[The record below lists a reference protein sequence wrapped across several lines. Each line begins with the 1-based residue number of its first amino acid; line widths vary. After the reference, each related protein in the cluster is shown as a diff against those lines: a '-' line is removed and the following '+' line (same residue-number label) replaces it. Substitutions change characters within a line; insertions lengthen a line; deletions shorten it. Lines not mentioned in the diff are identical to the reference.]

1 MNLLISGFT
10 FLPNIRRVSEMSSLQ
25 EQMMQ
30 MLHLGDSE
38 DDEMEFSDVPLAT
51 AATSAAAAAPPS
63 HSAGTRPR
71 GHVSSE
77 AVAAADTTAA
87 EDEDEAE
94 EEGEESKPRTHHV
107 SRLHCQS
114 ILPK

>member
-1 MNLLISGFT
+1 
-10 FLPNIRRVSEMSSLQ
+10 
-25 EQMMQ
+25 MQ

-51 AATSAAAAAPPS
+51 AAPPSSSSSAAAAAPPS

-77 AVAAADTTAA
+77 AVATADDAAA
-87 EDEDEAE
+87 EDEAE

-107 SRLHCQS
+107 SRLHSQS

>member
-1 MNLLISGFT
+1 
-10 FLPNIRRVSEMSSLQ
+10 
-25 EQMMQ
+25 MQ

-51 AATSAAAAAPPS
+51 AAPPSSSSSAAAAAPPS

-77 AVAAADTTAA
+77 AVATADDAAA
-87 EDEDEAE
+87 EDEAE

>member
-1 MNLLISGFT
+1 
-10 FLPNIRRVSEMSSLQ
+10 
-25 EQMMQ
+25 MQ

-51 AATSAAAAAPPS
+51 AAPPSSSSSAAAAAAAPPS

-77 AVAAADTTAA
+77 AVATADDAAA
-87 EDEDEAE
+87 EDEAE

-107 SRLHCQS
+107 SRLHSQS

>member
-1 MNLLISGFT
+1 
-10 FLPNIRRVSEMSSLQ
+10 
-25 EQMMQ
+25 MQ

-51 AATSAAAAAPPS
+51 AAPPSSSSSSAVAAQS

-77 AVAAADTTAA
+77 AVAADTAA
-87 EDEDEAE
+87 EEEA

-107 SRLHCQS
+107 SRWHSYQCGSAPGQF
-114 ILPK
+114 